1 MKLFTLVLAV
11 VVLLSVGVF
20 AVRLGG
26 STKLPAVTSGI
37 RASLD
42 QFGYK
47 DVSVTQDRNK
57 GVVTLSGR
65 VSAEADKEQAESI
78 ARSAASGQIVS
89 DEIVIVPSGA
99 EKMAVSANSDLDKG
113 IAENVRAALIQN
125 RVKQNV
131 SYRVKS
137 GVVTLRG
144 TVTSQLRNA
153 QVEEIVSNVPNVKQV
168 VNRLQVNEQ
177 RASSSN

>member
-1 MKLFTLVLAV
+1 MKLFTLGLAV
-11 VVLLSVGVF
+11 IVLLSVGVF
-20 AVRLGG
+20 AVCLGG

-47 DVSVTQDRNK
+47 DVSVTQDRNM

-78 ARSAASGQIVS
+78 ARSVASGQIVS
-89 DEIVIVPSGA
+89 NEIVIVPSGG
-99 EKMAVSANSDLDKG
+99 EKMVKSANSDLDKG

-137 GVVTLRG
+137 GVVTLKG

-153 QVEEIVSNVPNVKQV
+153 QVEEIVSNVPNVRQV